1 MAGAGAISASTEPPG
16 TSKLAAAA
24 PWDPSWLVTEEQPRP
39 KLCMGMLGAFDEEE
53 LYPGVEA
60 GVLAAGQF
68 SCQMLGSYCFWTAT
82 SL

>member
-16 TSKLAAAA
+16 TVELAAAA
-24 PWDPSWLVTEEQPRP
+24 LWDPSWLVTEEQPRL
-39 KLCMGMLGAFDEEE
+39 KLCAWMLGAFDEKE

-68 SCQMLGSYCFWTAT
+68 FCQMLGSYCFWTAT